1 MHTLAEIDAGMS
13 LSFECATF
21 GVSPEI
27 LVTSFGLIVTGPFCG
42 VIATGVG
49 GGAGGVIGCVTDCG
63 GAGCVIAGCWVAG
76 GCVLVLW
83 TPVGS
88 FAGCL
93 SVVRS
98 RSRSVWPLGCRGSL
112 VLSDWCDELGLSTHR
127 GAYNAFTQNAV
138 GGVGSAGGSLQ
149 IFSETAGLP
158 ANSRN
163 DNIGLQI
170 DLTGQTLVP
179 GTYSGTLNL
188 QAVVQ

>member
-1 MHTLAEIDAGMS
+1 MHHVATRTFLVLAAAALGAGAAEAQVGLTSNIAQVSINATKNSTLSVAVTGGATQTLAT
-13 LSFECATF
+13 L
-21 GVSPEI
+21 
-27 LVTSFGLIVTGPFCG
+27 
-42 VIATGVG
+42 
-49 GGAGGVIGCVTDCG
+49 TDN
-63 GAGCVIAGCWVAG
+63 AANNFP
-76 GCVLVLW
+76 
-83 TPVGS
+83 TPVAVTTTWDLN
-88 FAGCL
+88 AGT
-93 SVVRS
+93 SVRLIG
-98 RSRSVWPLGCRGSL
+98 WFGTAANAL
-112 VLSDWCDELGLSTHR
+112 VSGANSIPSSWVKAALNG